1 MLEEQF
7 RAATVIVRKEES
19 LKDHLRVMPV
29 KIKRSVEVGRRL
41 EVLKIVP
48 FERGGQAVEV
58 LEKQHDLLLLLER
71 LP

>member
-48 FERGGQAVEV
+48 FERRGQALEV
-58 LEKQHDLLLLLER
+58 LEKQHDLLLPLER